1 MPIKLLILDE
11 PTAALTD
18 PQIDLLFEQINRL
31 KAEGVGV
38 IYISHRMDEISRIAD
53 RVSVLRDGELIATES
68 IADIDADRM
77 VHLMAGDAL
86 TDIDA
91 SEPVN
96 EQGRGQSLK
105 DPTVLMKVE
114 RLSRR
119 VKNQSGGLT
128 GFEDISF
135 DLRSGE
141 VLGIGGLIGSGRTEL
156 LRAIFGADQ
165 AQSGCIKLASDNFVT
180 PHRMRST
187 TEGISHGI
195 GLLVEDRKAQGLFLS
210 SSIRDNISFSML
222 DRLTNKLGVIDQSA
236 EQEFAESI
244 SKNLNIHYD
253 SLQQPV
259 SSLSGGNQQKTL
271 IARLLAKNLSIL
283 LIDEPSRGVDARAK
297 ARIQTLIRE
306 QAEAGKA
313 VLVVSSETQELLK
326 ISDRVAVMSNGR
338 LAGIF
343 DASGLTEKKLL
354 AASFRF
360 YTSETNSQEQNFAK
374 GPH

>member
-1 MPIKLLILDE
+1 MLILDE